1 MLDHPA
7 AFSSRRASGSHRAG
21 QRRER
26 RAAMLTIIGLV
37 LLAILLVA
45 AMLWVANE
53 MFDGGILNFIIF
65 YELFKALGNGLMAVL
80 SAIVDAIGGNK

>member
-1 MLDHPA
+1 
-7 AFSSRRASGSHRAG
+7 
-21 QRRER
+21 
-26 RAAMLTIIGLV
+26 MLTIIGLV